1 MTRVHLLQSNFTAG
15 ELDPRL
21 LGRTDLRSYQNGAAK
36 LQNVVVETTGG
47 VRRRP
52 GTAFVASAPGRG
64 RLASFESGVGLAYL
78 ILLTDLQLD
87 IYRDGTPLATLAT
100 PWTEAQLAELTWAQ
114 FRDRLILAHPD
125 VPPQI
130 LTRLSD
136 VNWTIADLAF
146 AEKTTQDSCAP
157 FARFAEDDVTL
168 QSSAASG
175 PTTLTTSAAFFT
187 ADHLGAI
194 VRIKGDQILIT
205 NVVNATQATGTVTS
219 TLADLGPTTEWDEQA
234 FSPARGWPVAFSFH
248 QNRMVIGGSRDLPNG
263 LWLSRSGQPFNFDL
277 GTGLDDEAI
286 AFRLAT
292 NDAPVIRS
300 LVAGRHLQIFTS
312 VGEWIVTG
320 EPLTPINIQVRQ
332 QSKVGSPIGRQVMPR
347 DVDGATLFAARNGR
361 EIREFL
367 FTDTEQAYQAPD
379 IALLARHLVLDPVDQ
394 AFDRRRRLFFIVLRM
409 ARLPASASTETP
421 ILSPGVSTRLPARYC
436 RSPWSIRAR
445 YFWSNAPTVCFSK
458 NSTIRFSRI
467 PAWYSVNRHRRPSG
481 PGSTI
486 SKGKRSKP
494 SPTARSSTKP
504 W

>member
-87 IYRDGTPLATLAT
+87 IYRDGTLLATLAT

-168 QSSAASG
+168 QS
-175 PTTLTTSAAFFT
+175 
-187 ADHLGAI
+187 
-194 VRIKGDQILIT
+194 
-205 NVVNATQATGTVTS
+205 
-219 TLADLGPTTEWDEQA
+219 
-234 FSPARGWPVAFSFH
+234 
-248 QNRMVIGGSRDLPNG
+248 
-263 LWLSRSGQPFNFDL
+263 
-277 GTGLDDEAI
+277 
-286 AFRLAT
+286 
-292 NDAPVIRS
+292 
-300 LVAGRHLQIFTS
+300 
-312 VGEWIVTG
+312 
-320 EPLTPINIQVRQ
+320 
-332 QSKVGSPIGRQVMPR
+332 
-347 DVDGATLFAARNGR
+347 
-361 EIREFL
+361 
-367 FTDTEQAYQAPD
+367 
-379 IALLARHLVLDPVDQ
+379 
-394 AFDRRRRLFFIVLRM
+394 
-409 ARLPASASTETP
+409 
-421 ILSPGVSTRLPARYC
+421 
-436 RSPWSIRAR
+436 
-445 YFWSNAPTVCFSK
+445 
-458 NSTIRFSRI
+458 RF
-467 PAWYSVNRHRRPSG
+467 PSG
-481 PGSTI
+481 EGR
-486 SKGKRSKP
+486 G
-494 SPTARSSTKP
+494 
-504 W
+504 